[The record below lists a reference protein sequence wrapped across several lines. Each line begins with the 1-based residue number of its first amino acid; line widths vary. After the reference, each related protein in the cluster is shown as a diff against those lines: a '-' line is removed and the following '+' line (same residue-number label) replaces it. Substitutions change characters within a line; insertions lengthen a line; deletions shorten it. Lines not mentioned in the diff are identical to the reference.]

1 MQVFSLD
8 GNDGV
13 NGPLYDIRVKTSL
26 PAGLFS
32 SPTDIYG
39 LEFALATCG
48 NDLVEGTL
56 HFDSNP
62 AGRVQTVVAAVPE
75 PSTWYMG
82 IAALLIG
89 VGGFVRRRR

>member
-1 MQVFSLD
+1 M
-8 GNDGV
+8 

-32 SPTDIYG
+32 SPTDVYG

-48 NDLVEGTL
+48 NDVVEGTL
-56 HFDSNP
+56 HFDSDS
-62 AGRVQTVVAAVPE
+62 AGRVQTAGAAVPE

-82 IAALLIG
+82 IGAILIG
-89 VGGFVRRRR
+89 VASFVRRR